1 MSVEI
6 RLRAL
11 EIGDID
17 DEYLSWFEN
26 QDGHLR
32 YFTGSGRVFTKEM
45 ILHDYSHGLESGLWR
60 YFLIEGP
67 EGEKIG
73 NVKIGPMDLKNKT
86 SDLVCLVGNRQ
97 FLGQGVARRAIAM
110 ANQIAFTTFDI
121 RRLQGGMLA
130 GNVASI
136 KAYTSAGWVIEATQ
150 KGYYWVDG
158 ESVDRVCVACL
169 NPGYFPDWQK
179 PVSAQ

>member
-1 MSVEI
+1 MMGIEI
-6 RLRAL
+6 TLRAL
-11 EIGDID
+11 EVEDID
-17 DEYLSWFEN
+17 DQYLAWFDN

-32 YFTGSGRVFTKEM
+32 YFTGSGRMFTRDM
-45 ILHDYSHGLESGLWR
+45 IFADYHKGLESGLWR

-67 EGEKIG
+67 SGEKIG

-97 FLGQGVARRAIAM
+97 FLGQGVARKAIAL
-110 ANQIAFTTFDI
+110 ANQIAFSSFDI
-121 RRLQGGMLA
+121 RRLHSGMLA
-130 GNVASI
+130 GNIASI
-136 KAYTSAGWVIEATQ
+136 KAYTAAGWVIEGTQ

-169 NPGYFPDWQK
+169 NPAYFADR
-179 PVSAQ
+179 